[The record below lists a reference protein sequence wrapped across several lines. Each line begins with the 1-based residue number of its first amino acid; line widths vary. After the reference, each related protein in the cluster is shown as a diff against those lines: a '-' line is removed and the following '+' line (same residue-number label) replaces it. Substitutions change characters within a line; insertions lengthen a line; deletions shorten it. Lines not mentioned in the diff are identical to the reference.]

1 MMNVLLKLLS
11 SVKDSYIPAFFVL
24 VASFFCALNVHLQS
38 PAVLSINIIFFLACF
53 ANMALLLYIKDFKN
67 LFFTLI
73 LLFLYFAL
81 AKLHQ
86 SSFVVP
92 IVLERWL
99 MLIMPLNLFLI
110 SLSDQKENHAF
121 GLLCFFLAQAA
132 LIENLCLS
140 EYALLPDFFILVSQ
154 ILWLAL
160 FLYLLVSVS
169 IYPSIK
175 NTAFFFEALLV
186 FAALFYFQY
195 PHLFLICLLAGI
207 LSNLSA
213 NIYHAIYNYFKDE
226 VTGVYSQNSFP
237 ALDPKKL
244 PGKYSIAFF
253 CIDNY
258 RKILQVFKKNL
269 TDKLTVMVLNRIMTF
284 KPDARIYRLKED
296 EFCLIFLNQDIKQT
310 YDLLEEMRRLIAGT
324 EFVLKKN
331 KVLKIT
337 ITPVVAEKHRN
348 DANAAVV
355 LDRMH
360 KNFDARYK
368 FTQNM
373 TFCEE
378 LEQTKK
384 VKRTAGR

>member
-1 MMNVLLKLLS
+1 MNALLKLLS

-24 VASFFCALNVHLQS
+24 IASFFCALNIHLQS
-38 PAVLSINIIFFLACF
+38 PAVLSINIIFFLCCL
-53 ANMALLLYIKDFKN
+53 ANIALLFYLKDFKN

-81 AKLHQ
+81 AKQLQ
-86 SSFVVP
+86 SPFVTP
-92 IVLERWL
+92 TVLKRWL
-99 MLIMPLNLFLI
+99 MLLMPLNLFLI
-110 SLSDQKENHAF
+110 SSVDQKENHAF
-121 GLLCFFLAQAA
+121 WFLCFFLAQAA
-132 LIENLCLS
+132 LLENLCLS
-140 EYALLPDFFILVSQ
+140 EYALLPDFFIPVSQ
-154 ILWLAL
+154 VLWVVL

-175 NTAFFFEALLV
+175 NSACFFEALLI
-186 FAALFYFQY
+186 FAALYYFQY
-195 PHLFLICLLAGI
+195 PHLFLICLLAAI
-207 LSNLSA
+207 LTSLTA
-213 NIYHAIYNYFKDE
+213 CIYHTVYSYFKDE

-258 RKILQVFKKNL
+258 RKILQVFKRNL
-269 TDKLTVMVLNRIMTF
+269 TDKLTVMVLKRILTF

-296 EFCLIFLNQDIKQT
+296 EFCLIFLGQDIKQT
-310 YDLLEEMRRLIAGT
+310 YDLLEDMRRLVAGT

-368 FTQNM
+368 FTQNI

-384 VKRTAGR
+384 AKRTAGR